1 LEDTYILKGLR
12 KRLVNE
18 LKEKGIKDERILN
31 AFMDI
36 PRHWFID
43 SMFAELAYRDQPFDI
58 GEDQT
63 ISQPYTVAFMTEL
76 LEIKKGDKVL
86 EIGTGS
92 GYQACVLAY
101 LGAKVYSI
109 ERQEFLFHKTNK
121 LLQNINYQHIR
132 TILGDG
138 YEGAQRFAPFDKII
152 ITAGAPYI
160 PEKLT
165 KQLQIGGMMIVPV
178 DSNGNQEMIRI
189 TRTSESEFKS
199 ENFGKFIFVPMLKGV
214 RNKS

>member
-1 LEDTYILKGLR
+1 MLKGLR
-12 KRLVNE
+12 KRLIEE
-18 LKEKGIKDERILN
+18 LKSKGILDERVLN

-43 SMFAELAYRDQPFDI
+43 PMFAELAYRDQPFDI

-76 LEIKKGDKVL
+76 LDVKKGDKIL

-101 LGAKVYSI
+101 MDAKVYTI
-109 ERQEFLFHKTNK
+109 ERQENLFHKTNK
-121 LLQNINYQHIR
+121 LLEKINYGHIR

-138 YEGAQRFAPFDKII
+138 YRGAPRFAPFDKII
-152 ITAGAPYI
+152 ITAGAPYV
-160 PEKLT
+160 PEELPA
-165 KQLQIGGMMIVPV
+165 QLKIGGMMVIPV
-178 DSNGNQEMIRI
+178 ENDSSQDMKRI
-189 TRTSESEFKS
+189 TRISETEYKT
-199 ENFGKFIFVPMLKGV
+199 EDFGKFIFVPMLKGV
-214 RNKS
+214 RSKS